1 MATYFW
7 SNTLNCVYLGDMQ
20 TGDRIATEEEI
31 QHHLSSQE
39 PNIDTSLFDDACTN
53 FKRVCQMIG
62 QFIGVEDFRGGFD
75 EYTVF
80 IQSEAAQSN
89 PSQASL
95 LASMWCG
102 VNEYAKYEGSK
113 LGYGQPE
120 WWYRC
125 WNIPYN
131 NESEG

>member
-1 MATYFW
+1 
-7 SNTLNCVYLGDMQ
+7 MQ
-20 TGDRIATEEEI
+20 PGDRLATEQEIAAHLAEE
-31 QHHLSSQE
+31 E
-39 PNIDTSLFDDACTN
+39 VDTSLFDSACAN
-53 FKRVCQMIG
+53 FRQVCSMIG
-62 QFIGVEDFRGGFD
+62 EFIGVENFRGGFD
-75 EYTVF
+75 EYTIF

-102 VNEYAKYEGSK
+102 VNEYAKYEGVK

-125 WNIPYN
+125 WSIPLGQHDYMAPHG
-131 NESEG
+131 ETQQEEK

>member
-1 MATYFW
+1 MMIYFW
-7 SNTLNCVYLGDMQ
+7 SNSLNCVYLGNMQ
-20 TGDRIATEEEI
+20 EGDRLATEQEI
-31 QHHLSSQE
+31 QDHLADNDE
-39 PNIDTSLFDDACTN
+39 VDTSLFDSACAN
-53 FKRVCQMIG
+53 FRQVCSMIG
-62 QFIGVEDFRGGFD
+62 EFIGVENFRGGFD
-75 EYTVF
+75 EYTIF

-125 WNIPYN
+125 WSLPYEKN
-131 NESEG
+131 